1 MQDLTPTVFDTLP
14 VNNHNYFVFQPFV
27 TLYLLILF
35 NSSVNVI
42 THPRGVWNVC
52 FNVGTTKK

>member
-14 VNNHNYFVFQPFV
+14 VIIISILFFQAFV
-27 TLYLLILF
+27 TLDLFILF

-42 THPRGVWNVC
+42 THPRGVWNIC